1 MPLFGCKS
9 KSGIAAKFQTMIN
22 SDDEAPGPTTGK
34 GNKVKKG
41 VLKRP
46 SGAIGVL
53 KKPASASGDGGDS
66 GGGDSN
72 AATHRN
78 KHLFYLRQKEK
89 LPVSLRGLAEN
100 STRGDLHDIIDK
112 LVIRDKNGKWSL
124 DVKNPELHERVSIY
138 KDSFKE
144 DVEVI
149 KPLGI
154 ATGLFGGKQALDDAL
169 EQGDAR
175 MITQKN
181 GKVAIGWQETK
192 MGTRGGS
199 KNTLDTS
206 GSKKL
211 TNKEYA
217 AFTDLAASFNFSFQ
231 LSGTEIEALDNADAP
246 EDFPEKAKAKIKKA
260 NDVLKK
266 VVKQSMPYFQNVQK
280 LKTGAAV
287 MKIKSE
293 LMKSIN
299 AHLMILNKCRA
310 PLPKRCYVSWCF

>member
-1 MPLFGCKS
+1 M
-9 KSGIAAKFQTMIN
+9 
-22 SDDEAPGPTTGK
+22 
-34 GNKVKKG
+34 
-41 VLKRP
+41 
-46 SGAIGVL
+46 
-53 KKPASASGDGGDS
+53 
-66 GGGDSN
+66 
-72 AATHRN
+72 
-78 KHLFYLRQKEK
+78 RQKEK

-100 STRGDLHDIIDK
+100 SNRGDLHNIIEK
-112 LVIRDKNGKWSL
+112 LVIRDKTTGKWTL
-124 DVKNPELHERVSIY
+124 DVKNPELHERVMIY

-144 DVEVI
+144 DVEVV

-169 EQGDAR
+169 NLGDAR
-175 MITQKN
+175 MITLQN
-181 GKVAIGWQETK
+181 GKVGIAWQELK

-199 KNTLDTS
+199 KNLLETS

-231 LSGTEIEALDNADAP
+231 LSGTEIEALENADTP

-287 MKIKSE
+287 LKIKSE

-299 AHLMILNKCRA
+299 AHPMILNKCRA
-310 PLPKRCYVSWCF
+310 PLPKLCYVSWCF